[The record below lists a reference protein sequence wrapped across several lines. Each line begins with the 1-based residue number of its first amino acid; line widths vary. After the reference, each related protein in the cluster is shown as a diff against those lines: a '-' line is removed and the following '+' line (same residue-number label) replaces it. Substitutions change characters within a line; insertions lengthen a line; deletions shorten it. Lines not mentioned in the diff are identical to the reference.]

1 MALIRWTPARDPF
14 AFQSDLNRLFEEVL
28 GVSRNP
34 GSPVAWQPAVD
45 VEEHPEGFTIRT
57 ELPGMKLED
66 VKITFADNQLV
77 IRGEKRREEEK
88 KDGNFIR
95 TERVYG
101 QFERAFTL
109 SHAVQPERISATY
122 RDGVLEV
129 SVPKAEEAKSR
140 EIPIK
145 TSQGT
150 QS

>member
-14 AFQSDLNRLFEEVL
+14 AFQTDLNHLFDEVL
-28 GVSRNP
+28 GVRRGP
-34 GSPVAWQPAVD
+34 DGPVVLHPAVD
-45 VEEHPEGFTIRT
+45 IEEHPEGFTIRT

-109 SHAVQPERISATY
+109 SQAVQPERISATY

-145 TSQGT
+145 ISQGT

>member
-14 AFQSDLNRLFEEVL
+14 AFQNDLNRLFDEVL
-28 GVSRNP
+28 GVSRNQ
-34 GSPVAWQPAVD
+34 GSVAWTPAVD

-57 ELPGMKLED
+57 DLPGLKLED
-66 VKITFADNQLV
+66 IKITFADNQLV
-77 IRGEKRREEEK
+77 LRGEKRREEEK
-88 KDGNFIR
+88 KEGSFIR

-129 SVPKAEEAKSR
+129 NVPKAEEAKSR

>member
-14 AFQSDLNRLFEEVL
+14 AFQNDLNRLFEEVL
-28 GVSRNP
+28 GVRRGP
-34 GSPVAWQPAVD
+34 DGPVVWQPAVD
-45 VEEHPEGFTIRT
+45 IEEHPEGFTIRT
-57 ELPGMKLED
+57 DLPGMKLED
-66 VKITFADNQLV
+66 VKITFADDQLV
-77 IRGEKRREEEK
+77 IRGEKRREVEK
-88 KDGNFIR
+88 KDGNLLR

-145 TSQGT
+145 ISQGT

>member
-14 AFQSDLNRLFEEVL
+14 AFQNDLNRLFDEVL
-28 GVSRNP
+28 GVSRNQ
-34 GSPVAWQPAVD
+34 GSVAWQPAVD

-57 ELPGMKLED
+57 DLPGLKLED
-66 VKITFADNQLV
+66 IKITFADNQLFL
-77 IRGEKRREEEK
+77 RGEKRREEEK
-88 KDGNFIR
+88 KDGSFIR

-101 QFERAFTL
+101 SFERAFTL

-129 SVPKAEEAKSR
+129 NVPKAEEAKSR

>member
-14 AFQSDLNRLFEEVL
+14 AFQTDLNRLFDEVL
-28 GVSRNP
+28 GMRRGP
-34 GSPVAWQPAVD
+34 DGPVVLQPAVD
-45 VEEHPEGFTIRT
+45 IEEHPEGFTIRT

-77 IRGEKRREEEK
+77 IRGEKRREVEK
-88 KDGNFIR
+88 KDGSYIR

-140 EIPIK
+140 EIPIQI
-145 TSQGT
+145 SQGT

>member
-14 AFQSDLNRLFEEVL
+14 AFQNDLNRLFDEVL
-28 GVSRNP
+28 GVSRNQ
-34 GSPVAWQPAVD
+34 GSAAWTPAVD

-57 ELPGMKLED
+57 DLPGLKLED

-77 IRGEKRREEEK
+77 LRGEKRREEEK
-88 KDGNFIR
+88 KEGSFIR

-129 SVPKAEEAKSR
+129 NVPKAEEAKSR

-145 TSQGT
+145 TSQGA